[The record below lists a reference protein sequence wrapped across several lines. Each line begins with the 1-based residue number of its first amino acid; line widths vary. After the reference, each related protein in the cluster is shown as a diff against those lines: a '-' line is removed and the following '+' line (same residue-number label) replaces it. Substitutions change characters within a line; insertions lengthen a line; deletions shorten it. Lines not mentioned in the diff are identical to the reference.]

1 MPITDVTIVRRCAD
15 CSEEI
20 GTMTVKKD
28 NMRLMTN
35 DLTWCESCG
44 TETREVRDIAE
55 REETVTGRAGQLSRQ
70 SSGRGR
76 HRRRIPPPSRRRHRH
91 LVRNSRPGSSVC
103 LRQTPS
109 SNCKSWLPPSRPTPS
124 DGDFDLATGALLV
137 ASTDDPNVDI
147 EGCRANLDRMAEA
160 ALART
165 PSEAGPLEE
174 LNAIT
179 DLLFGVIGFAG
190 NRDDYYD
197 PNNSYLHQVLER
209 RLGIPITLSLLCMEV
224 GRRAG
229 VPVLGIGMPGHFL
242 VRHRDEENYFVDAF
256 HGGVLMNR
264 DECGAVLRQ
273 AAGEDARLEER
284 HLSPGDPAGNSRPCP
299 PQPEGDLLGPGG
311 VRPVHNHHRRV
322 DGGPSPTGRRSSG
335 DRGVVH
341 PQGRQSSTIC
351 RRLCRV
357 YRSST
362 QCR

>member
-1 MPITDVTIVRRCAD
+1 MFAAD
-15 CSEEI
+15 AILELQRLAASESADA
-20 GTMTVKKD
+20 V
-28 NMRLMTN
+28 
-35 DLTWCESCG
+35 
-44 TETREVRDIAE
+44 
-55 REETVTGRAGQLSRQ
+55 
-70 SSGRGR
+70 
-76 HRRRIPPPSRRRHRH
+76 
-91 LVRNSRPGSSVC
+91 
-103 LRQTPS
+103 
-109 SNCKSWLPPSRPTPS
+109 
-124 DGDFDLATGALLV
+124 DGNFDLATGALLI
-137 ASTDDPNVDI
+137 AATDDPNVDI
-147 EGCRANLDRMAEA
+147 DGCRANLDRMAEA

-284 HLSPGDPAGNSRPCP
+284 HLNPVTPREILARVLRNLKAIYWDREEFDRCITTIGALMAVLPDRPEE
-299 PQPEGDLLGPGG
+299 Q
-311 VRPVHNHHRRV
+311 R
-322 DGGPSPTGRRSSG
+322 

-341 PQGRQSSTIC
+341 LKAGNHQQSADDFAAYIEAAPNADDIETVRNALS
-351 RRLCRV
+351 RLRG
-357 YRSST
+357 T
-362 QCR
+362 QS

>member
-1 MPITDVTIVRRCAD
+1 MFAAD
-15 CSEEI
+15 AILELQRLAASESADA
-20 GTMTVKKD
+20 V
-28 NMRLMTN
+28 
-35 DLTWCESCG
+35 
-44 TETREVRDIAE
+44 
-55 REETVTGRAGQLSRQ
+55 
-70 SSGRGR
+70 
-76 HRRRIPPPSRRRHRH
+76 
-91 LVRNSRPGSSVC
+91 
-103 LRQTPS
+103 
-109 SNCKSWLPPSRPTPS
+109 
-124 DGDFDLATGALLV
+124 DGDFDLATGALLI

-147 EGCRANLDRMAEA
+147 DGCRANLDRMAEA

-284 HLSPGDPAGNSRPCP
+284 HLSPVTPREILARVLRNLKAIYWDREEFDRCITTIGALMAVLPDRPEE
-299 PQPEGDLLGPGG
+299 Q
-311 VRPVHNHHRRV
+311 R
-322 DGGPSPTGRRSSG
+322 

-341 PQGRQSSTIC
+341 LKAGNHQQSADDFAAYIEAAPNADDIETVRNALS
-351 RRLCRV
+351 RLRG
-357 YRSST
+357 T
-362 QCR
+362 QS